1 MQPGN
6 RRMEGDMLAA
16 VDAYKVAR
24 DNYWYVEHTTGAG
37 EDMRQRAFRQ
47 MQAHGD
53 EASMYAAVIQALK
66 RNND

>member
-6 RRMEGDMLAA
+6 RRMEDDMLAA
-16 VDAYKVAR
+16 VASWKIAR
-24 DNYWYVEHTTGAG
+24 DSYWSVEHTTGAHD
-37 EDMRQRAFRQ
+37 EMRQRAFRQ
-47 MQAHGD
+47 MQAYSN